1 MSRPAQL
8 EQQIER
14 VKQLQA
20 EMAQDDNGGTEPV
33 VPNEPA
39 TPPEPVQPQ
48 VVVGEPATIS
58 KEEYDRLE
66 QRYRTLQGMHR
77 ADVTHLREQLNATT
91 ATIQTLEARIIAA
104 EKAPVAQTAPTKYVT
119 AEDEEEYGDTLE
131 MVRRAAREEAEKT
144 LATREDGYLTRIA
157 ELESQLNYVRNNVE
171 PVVADITRSQAEQV
185 KSGFWAAIDTQVPN
199 WRAIN
204 DTPAFKAWLLAEDPL
219 TGSTRQQFLAQAQ
232 SEYDALRVIKFFKEW
247 ERTAAGGQTPAPKPN
262 SQNELEKYVAPGSS
276 RTTTPAD
283 KTKKQ
288 WTKDAISQFYKDAMM
303 GKYTNK
309 PEEKKR
315 IEDDIFA
322 AQAEGRIAS

>member
-8 EQQIER
+8 EEQVAL
-14 VKQLQA
+14 VKKIQE
-20 EMAQDDNGGTEPV
+20 EMANPQPPVIDPQPQDPGTPQNDPPPASV
-33 VPNEPA
+33 SQEPA
-39 TPPEPVQPQ
+39 TV
-48 VVVGEPATIS
+48 T

-77 ADVTHLREQLNATT
+77 ADVTHLREQLSATT
-91 ATIQTLEARIIAA
+91 ATIQTLEARIAVA
-104 EKAPVAQTAPTKYVT
+104 EKAPSTQTAPTKYVT

-144 LATREDGYLTRIA
+144 LATREDGYLARIA
-157 ELESQLNYVRNNVE
+157 ELENQLNHVRNNVE
-171 PVVADITRSQAEQV
+171 PVVMDITRSQAEQV
-185 KSGFWAAIDTQVPN
+185 KAEFWGTIDTQVPN
-199 WRAIN
+199 WRSIN

-232 SEYDALRVIKFFKEW
+232 SEYNAPRVVKFFKEW

-276 RTTTPAD
+276 RATTPTD
-283 KTKKQ
+283 QKKKQ
-288 WTKDAISQFYKDAMM
+288 WTRAEISQFYQDSMM
-303 GKYTNK
+303 GKYANK

-315 IEDDIFA
+315 IQDDIFA
-322 AQAEGRIAS
+322 AQGEGRIV